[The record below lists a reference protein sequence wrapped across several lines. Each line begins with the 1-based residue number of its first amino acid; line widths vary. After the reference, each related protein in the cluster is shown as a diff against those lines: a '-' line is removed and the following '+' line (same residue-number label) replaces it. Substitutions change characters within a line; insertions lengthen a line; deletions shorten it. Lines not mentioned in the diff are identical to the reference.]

1 MHAGL
6 WSCEARVTS
15 PAISPP
21 AREGTP
27 PAAAAQLFDR
37 APNVLVPLLVLTL
50 PLEFT
55 QKFTA
60 LSVVQVSRV
69 VIAACLVTLLAQK
82 AFGLREV
89 RLPPMRVWL
98 PVVCFIGYAA
108 VSAAFSGSLPGMK
121 TVAAMVVYSFMAL
134 ALYNWC
140 GTVWDQSRFWTWLAI
155 SVIAVSIVGLVEAVT
170 GKLIWNAPKSG
181 FPRINSTFKDPNI
194 YARFLSFGAVA
205 SVVLASRIRAGARA
219 VLVAAL
225 ILAAAALP
233 FTFSRQGWVL
243 GALVLLLAAV
253 MAADRR
259 RALGLVALAFITF
272 AAVALLDPQ
281 VRDRWS
287 VLGDILTTAR
297 PRVYSGALAFVN
309 VLPLDTARRYLVAA
323 GFQMF
328 YDHPLFGVGFGNFPA
343 SMLGAY
349 AGFIAGDS
357 KTIDSHTS
365 FVTIIAEL
373 GLVGLA
379 LAAWWA
385 FEFLRSTVKSFGSP
399 VRRPFVTTALLALLL
414 ILLVSQLEGRFL
426 EEPYLWLFL
435 GVALGAQRIDE
446 SSESRQR
453 GAARIALV
461 HDIAGVA
468 RIQAQLLRG
477 AGHDVDMIPLPEV
490 GASWTWPAK
499 ALAIP
504 VRLALYVPAISRL
517 RTNRYDVVHIHW
529 LSQGIVGLLSGREFF
544 AQAHGSDLHVN
555 LGNPLLRW
563 LTRSVLE
570 KAKAV
575 FYVTPNLPAYVPAYG
590 SKLRYLPNPIPVD
603 DTSATPPISVHRVL
617 IFTRLA
623 GVKGIDKIF
632 PAVDRLRDSV
642 EVTAIE
648 SGPLAGEYV
657 QRYQGSVQFVR
668 PVPHDEVRAFLGQFD
683 VVIGQMNQGSLGLSE
698 LEAMAVGRPVITG
711 IDWGLYPEDPPPVI
725 AAGNAGEIVQA
736 VERLRGDAAELARL
750 SREGR
755 EWVQRTHGYARH
767 LQLLENAYFGG
778 DVDAVP
784 TPITR

>member
-1 MHAGL
+1 MT
-6 WSCEARVTS
+6 SQTISARGV
-15 PAISPP
+15 
-21 AREGTP
+21 EGTP
-27 PAAAAQLFDR
+27 NPVANLFLQ
-37 APNVLVPLLVLTL
+37 APSLLVPLLILTL

-55 QKFTA
+55 QKFTP
-60 LSVVQVSRV
+60 LSVVQLSRLV
-69 VIAACLVTLLAQK
+69 MAVCLVTLFVQK

-89 RLPPMRVWL
+89 RLPPMRLWI
-98 PVVCFIGYAA
+98 PVVSFIAYAA
-108 VSAAFSGSLPGMK
+108 LSAALSRSLPGLK
-121 TVAAMVVYSFMAL
+121 TVAAMVVYSFVAL
-134 ALYNWC
+134 AMYNWC
-140 GTVWDQSRFWTWLAI
+140 ATVWDQDRFWTWLAI
-155 SVIAVSIVGLVEAVT
+155 SVIAVSIVGLIEAVT
-170 GKLIWNAPKSG
+170 GTLIWNAPNSG
-181 FPRINSTFKDPNI
+181 VRWVNSTFKDPNT
-194 YARFLSFGAVA
+194 YARFLTFGAVA
-205 SVVLASRIRAGARA
+205 SVVLASRPRANARA
-219 VLVAAL
+219 VLITAL
-225 ILAAAALP
+225 MLAAAALP

-243 GALVLLLAAV
+243 GALVLLLAVV
-253 MAADRR
+253 MAVERR
-259 RALGLVALAFITF
+259 RALGLVALAFIAF

-287 VLGDILTTAR
+287 VLGEILTTAP

-309 VLPLDTARRYLVAA
+309 LLPLDTVRRYLVAA

-328 YDHPLFGVGFGNFPA
+328 YDHPIFGVGFGNFPS

-349 AGFIAGDS
+349 SGFIAGNS

-385 FEFLRSTVKSFGSP
+385 FEFVRSSVSSFRSQ
-399 VRRPFVTTALLALLL
+399 VRRPYVTAALLALLL

-435 GVALGAQRIDE
+435 GAALGAQRIDE
-446 SSESRQR
+446 SSAARRS
-453 GAARIALV
+453 AARIALV

-468 RIQAQLLRG
+468 KIQAQLLRG
-477 AGHDVDMIPLPEV
+477 AGHEVDMIALPEV
-490 GASWTWPAK
+490 GAAWRWPAK

-504 VRLALYVPAISRL
+504 VRLVLYAPAISRL
-517 RTNRYDVVHIHW
+517 RTKRYDVIHIHW
-529 LSQGIVGLLSGREFF
+529 LSQGIVGLLSGRQFF

-555 LGNPLLRW
+555 LGNPLLLRV
-563 LTRSVLE
+563 TRSVLE
-570 KAKAV
+570 GAKAV
-575 FYVTPNLPAYVPAYG
+575 FYVTPNLPAYVPAYE
-590 SKLRYLPNPIPVD
+590 SKLRYLPNPILVGE
-603 DTSATPPISVHRVL
+603 TAEAPPASVRSVL

-623 GVKGIDKIF
+623 EVKGVDKIF

-648 SGPLAGEYV
+648 SGPLSIEYV
-657 QRYQGSVQFVR
+657 QRYTGSVRFVL

-711 IDWGLYPEDPPPVI
+711 IDWSLYPEDPPPVI
-725 AAGNAGEIVQA
+725 AAGNADEIVEA

-755 EWVQRTHGYARH
+755 DWVERNHGYARH
-767 LQLLENAYFGG
+767 LQLLESAYFGG
-778 DVDAVP
+778 DVDMVP
-784 TPITR
+784 TPMTR

>member
-1 MHAGL
+1 M
-6 WSCEARVTS
+6 
-15 PAISPP
+15 
-21 AREGTP
+21 
-27 PAAAAQLFDR
+27 
-37 APNVLVPLLVLTL
+37 LVPLLVLTL

-69 VIAACLVTLLAQK
+69 VIAACLVTLAAQK

-89 RLPPMRVWL
+89 RLPAMRLWL

-108 VSAAFSGSLPGMK
+108 LSAAVSGSLPGLK
-121 TVAAMVVYSFMAL
+121 TAAAMVVYSFVAL

-140 GTVWDQSRFWTWLAI
+140 GTASAQDRFWTWLSI
-155 SVIAVSIVGLVEAVT
+155 SVIAVSVVGLVEAVT
-170 GKLIWNAPKSG
+170 GKLIWNAPNSG
-181 FPRINSTFKDPNI
+181 LPRINSTFKDPNI
-194 YARFLSFGAVA
+194 YARFLTFGAVA
-205 SVVLASRIRAGARA
+205 SVVLASRPRAGARA
-219 VLVAAL
+219 LPVAAL
-225 ILAAAALP
+225 VLAAAALP

-243 GALVLLLAAV
+243 GAFVLLVAAV
-253 MAADRR
+253 TAMDRP

-349 AGFIAGDS
+349 SGFISGDS

-385 FEFLRSTVKSFGSP
+385 FEFVRSAVRSLGSQ
-399 VRRPFVTTALLALLL
+399 VRRPYVTAALLALLL

-426 EEPYLWLFL
+426 EEPYVWLFL
-435 GVALGAQRIDE
+435 GAALGAQRIGE
-446 SSESRQR
+446 SADARSR
-453 GAARIALV
+453 GAARIAMV

-468 RIQAQLLRG
+468 GIQAQLLRR
-477 AGHDVDMIPLPEV
+477 AGHEVDLIPLPEF
-490 GASWTWPAK
+490 GASWPWPVK

-504 VRLALYVPAISRL
+504 VRLALYAPAISRL
-517 RTNRYDVVHIHW
+517 RSERYDIIHIHW
-529 LSQGIVGLLSGREFF
+529 LSQGIVGLLSGRQFF

-555 LGNPLLRW
+555 LHRPLLRRV
-563 LTRSVLE
+563 THIVLE
-570 KAKAV
+570 KAQAV
-575 FYVTPNLPAYVPAYG
+575 FYVTPNLPAFVPG
-590 SKLRYLPNPIPVD
+590 SERKLIYLPNPILVEQTAQAPP
-603 DTSATPPISVHRVL
+603 TSVRSVL

-623 GVKGIDKIF
+623 GVKGVDRIF
-632 PAVDRLRDSV
+632 PAAERLRGMA
-642 EVTAIE
+642 EVTAIKW
-648 SGPLAGEYV
+648 GPLADEYV
-657 QRYQGSVQFVR
+657 ERYGGSVRFVS
-668 PVPHDEVRAFLGQFD
+668 PVPHDEVRAFLGRFD

-711 IDWGLYPEDPPPVI
+711 IDWTLYPDDPPPVI
-725 AAGNAGEIVQA
+725 AAGNADEIVLA
-736 VERLRGDAAELARL
+736 VEKLRVGTAELERL
-750 SREGR
+750 SRQGR
-755 EWVQRTHGYARH
+755 EWVQRNHGYARH
-767 LQLLENAYFGG
+767 LQLLESAYFGDG
-778 DVDAVP
+778 VLVP

>member
-1 MHAGL
+1 MAN
-6 WSCEARVTS
+6 
-15 PAISPP
+15 
-21 AREGTP
+21 
-27 PAAAAQLFDR
+27 LFQR
-37 APNVLVPLLVLTL
+37 APNVLVPLLILTL

-55 QKFTA
+55 QKFTP
-60 LSVVQVSRV
+60 LSIVQLSRL
-69 VIAACLVTLLAQK
+69 VITACLLTLLVQK

-89 RLPPMRVWL
+89 RLPPTRVWL
-98 PVVCFIGYAA
+98 PMVCFIGYAGL
-108 VSAAFSGSLPGMK
+108 SAALSGSLPGLK

-140 GTVWDQSRFWTWLAI
+140 ATVWDQDRFWTWLAI
-155 SVIAVSIVGLVEAVT
+155 SVIAVSIVGLIEAVT
-170 GKLIWNAPKSG
+170 GTLIWNAPNSG

-194 YARFLSFGAVA
+194 YARFLTFGAVA
-205 SVVLASRIRAGARA
+205 SVVLASRPRANARA
-219 VLVAAL
+219 VLVTAL
-225 ILAAAALP
+225 VLAAAALP

-243 GALVLLLAAV
+243 GALVLLLAVV
-253 MAADRR
+253 MALERR
-259 RALGLVALAFITF
+259 RALGLVALAFIAF

-287 VLGDILTTAR
+287 VLGEILTTAP

-309 VLPLDTARRYLVAA
+309 LLPLDTVRRYLVAA

-349 AGFIAGDS
+349 SSFIAGNS

-365 FVTIIAEL
+365 FVTIIGEL

-385 FEFLRSTVKSFGSP
+385 FEFVRSTLRSLRSQ
-399 VRRPFVTTALLALLL
+399 VRRPYATAALLALLL

-426 EEPYLWLFL
+426 EEPYMWLFL

-446 SSESRQR
+446 SSAARLR
-453 GAARIALV
+453 GIARIALV

-468 RIQAQLLRG
+468 KVQAELLRG
-477 AGHDVDMIPLPEV
+477 AGHEVDMIALAEV
-490 GASWTWPAK
+490 GASWQWPAK

-504 VRLALYVPAISRL
+504 VRLSLYAPAISRL
-517 RTNRYDVVHIHW
+517 RTTEYDVIHIHW
-529 LSQGIVGLLSGREFF
+529 LSQGIVGLLSGRPFF

-555 LGNPLLRW
+555 LGNPLLRR

-570 KAKAV
+570 TAKAV

-590 SKLRYLPNPIPVD
+590 NKLRYLPNPIFVEE
-603 DTSATPPISVHRVL
+603 AAETPPTSVRRVV

-623 GVKGIDKIF
+623 EVKGVAKIF
-632 PAVDRLRDSV
+632 PAVDRLHSV

-648 SGPLAGEYV
+648 WGPLATEYA
-657 QRYQGSVQFVR
+657 QRYGGSVRFVR

-683 VVIGQMNQGSLGLSE
+683 LVIGQMNQGSLGLSE
-698 LEAMAVGRPVITG
+698 LEAMAAGRPVITG
-711 IDWGLYPEDPPPVI
+711 IDWSLYPEDPPPVI
-725 AAGNAGEIVQA
+725 AAASADEIVEA
-736 VERLRGDAAELARL
+736 VARLGGDAAELARL
-750 SREGR
+750 SRQGR
-755 EWVQRTHGYARH
+755 EWVQRVHGYARH
-767 LQLLENAYFGG
+767 LQLLESAYFGG
-778 DVDAVP
+778 EVDAVP
-784 TPITR
+784 TPMTR

>member
-1 MHAGL
+1 
-6 WSCEARVTS
+6 
-15 PAISPP
+15 
-21 AREGTP
+21 
-27 PAAAAQLFDR
+27 
-37 APNVLVPLLVLTL
+37 VLVPLLIVTL

-89 RLPPMRVWL
+89 RLPPMRLWL

-108 VSAAFSGSLPGMK
+108 LSAALSGSLPGLK
-121 TVAAMVVYSFMAL
+121 TAAAMVVYSFMAL

-140 GTVWDQSRFWTWLAI
+140 GSARDQDRFWSWLSI
-155 SVIAVSIVGLVEAVT
+155 SVIAVSIVGLLEAVT
-170 GKLIWNAPKSG
+170 GKLIWNAPNSG

-194 YARFLSFGAVA
+194 YARFLTFGAVA
-205 SVVLASRIRAGARA
+205 AVVLASRPRAGGRS

-225 ILAAAALP
+225 VVASAALP

-253 MAADRR
+253 MAVDRR
-259 RALGLVALAFITF
+259 RAVGLVALSFITF

-297 PRVYSGALAFVN
+297 PRVYGGALAFVN

-385 FEFLRSTVKSFGSP
+385 FEFVRSTVKSFRSQI
-399 VRRPFVTTALLALLL
+399 RRPYVTAALLALLL

-426 EEPYLWLFL
+426 EEPYVWLLL
-435 GVALGAQRIDE
+435 GAALGAQRIGE
-446 SSESRQR
+446 ASEARLP

-468 RIQAQLLRG
+468 RVQAQLLRG
-477 AGHDVDMIPLPEV
+477 AGYEVDMIALPEV
-490 GASWTWPAK
+490 GASWRWPVK

-504 VRLALYVPAISRL
+504 IRLALYMPAISRL
-517 RTNRYDVVHIHW
+517 RSDRYDVIHIHW
-529 LSQGIVGLLSGREFF
+529 LSQGIVGLLSGRQFF

-555 LGNPLLRW
+555 LRQPLLRR
-563 LTRSVLE
+563 LTRTVLE

-575 FYVTPNLPAYVPAYG
+575 FYVTPNLPAYVPG
-590 SKLRYLPNPIPVD
+590 FEHKLIYLPNPIRVEETAAAPP
-603 DTSATPPISVHRVL
+603 TSVRSVL

-623 GVKGIDKIF
+623 EVKGVDKIF
-632 PAVDRLRDSV
+632 PAAERLRGSV

-648 SGPLAGEYV
+648 WGPLANEYV
-657 QRYQGSVQFVR
+657 QRYGSLVRFVR

-683 VVIGQMNQGSLGLSE
+683 VVVGQMNQGSLGLSE

-711 IDWGLYPEDPPPVI
+711 IDWSLYPDDPPPVI
-725 AAGNAGEIVQA
+725 AAGHPAEIVEA
-736 VERLRGDAAELARL
+736 VKRLRGDAAELERL

-755 EWVQRTHGYARH
+755 EWVQRNHGYARH
-767 LQLLENAYFGG
+767 LQLLERAYFGG

-784 TPITR
+784 TPMTR